1 MTAEDIQKILENLG
15 EKVSILAE
23 ENRVLQTRDDAGQ
36 QLISLLSNNI
46 NEEDWV
52 KIYRSTDDVFRETSE
67 GRIKWVRIG
76 LNIKTDLILSTHK
89 KRK

>member
-52 KIYRSTDDVFRETSE
+52 KIYQSTDDVFIKEIMLDWGVDLFPE
-67 GRIKWVRIG
+67 GFVK
-76 LNIKTDLILSTHK
+76 
-89 KRK
+89 

>member
-23 ENRVLQTRDDAGQ
+23 ENRVLQARYDAGQ

-52 KIYRSTDDVFRETSE
+52 KIYQSTDDVFIKEIMLDWGADLFPE
-67 GRIKWVRIG
+67 GFVK
-76 LNIKTDLILSTHK
+76 
-89 KRK
+89 

>member
-52 KIYRSTDDVFRETSE
+52 KIYQSTDGVFIIEIMLDWGADLFPE
-67 GRIKWVRIG
+67 GFVK
-76 LNIKTDLILSTHK
+76 
-89 KRK
+89 

>member
-36 QLISLLSNNI
+36 QLISLLSTNI

-52 KIYRSTDDVFRETSE
+52 KIYQSTDDVFIKEIKLDWGADLFPE
-67 GRIKWVRIG
+67 GFVK
-76 LNIKTDLILSTHK
+76 
-89 KRK
+89 

>member
-36 QLISLLSNNI
+36 QLISLLSKNI

-52 KIYRSTDDVFRETSE
+52 KIYQSTDDVFIKEIMLEWGADLFPE
-67 GRIKWVRIG
+67 GFVK
-76 LNIKTDLILSTHK
+76 
-89 KRK
+89 

>member
-52 KIYRSTDDVFRETSE
+52 KIYQSTDDVFIKEIMLDWGADLFPE
-67 GRIKWVRIG
+67 GFAK
-76 LNIKTDLILSTHK
+76 
-89 KRK
+89 

>member
-52 KIYRSTDDVFRETSE
+52 KI
-67 GRIKWVRIG
+67 
-76 LNIKTDLILSTHK
+76 
-89 KRK
+89 

>member
-52 KIYRSTDDVFRETSE
+52 KIYQSTDDVF
-67 GRIKWVRIG
+67 IKEIMLDWG
-76 LNIKTDLILSTHK
+76 ADLFPEDFVK
-89 KRK
+89 

>member
-52 KIYRSTDDVFRETSE
+52 KIYQSTDDVFIKEIMLEWGADLFPE
-67 GRIKWVRIG
+67 GYVK
-76 LNIKTDLILSTHK
+76 
-89 KRK
+89 

>member
-52 KIYRSTDDVFRETSE
+52 KIYQSTDDVFIKEIMLDWGADLFPE
-67 GRIKWVRIG
+67 GFVK
-76 LNIKTDLILSTHK
+76 
-89 KRK
+89 

>member
-23 ENRVLQTRDDAGQ
+23 ENRVLQTRDDSGQ

-52 KIYRSTDDVFRETSE
+52 KIYQSTDDVFIKEIMLDWGADLFPE
-67 GRIKWVRIG
+67 GFVK
-76 LNIKTDLILSTHK
+76 
-89 KRK
+89 

>member
-52 KIYRSTDDVFRETSE
+52 KIYQSTDDVF
-67 GRIKWVRIG
+67 IKEIMLDWG
-76 LNIKTDLILSTHK
+76 ADLFTEDFEK
-89 KRK
+89 

>member
-52 KIYRSTDDVFRETSE
+52 KIYQSTDDVFIKEIMLEWCADLFPE
-67 GRIKWVRIG
+67 GFAK
-76 LNIKTDLILSTHK
+76 
-89 KRK
+89 

>member
-1 MTAEDIQKILENLG
+1 MPAEDIQKILENLG

-52 KIYRSTDDVFRETSE
+52 KIYQSTDDLFIKEIMLDWGADLFPE
-67 GRIKWVRIG
+67 GFVK
-76 LNIKTDLILSTHK
+76 
-89 KRK
+89 

>member
-52 KIYRSTDDVFRETSE
+52 KIYQSTDDVFIKEIMLDWGAHLFPE
-67 GRIKWVRIG
+67 GFVK
-76 LNIKTDLILSTHK
+76 LSVH
-89 KRK
+89 

>member
-36 QLISLLSNNI
+36 QLISLLSTNI

-52 KIYRSTDDVFRETSE
+52 KIYQSTDDVFIKEIMLDWGADLFPE
-67 GRIKWVRIG
+67 GFV
-76 LNIKTDLILSTHK
+76 N
-89 KRK
+89 

>member
-23 ENRVLQTRDDAGQ
+23 ENRVFQTRDDAGQ

-52 KIYRSTDDVFRETSE
+52 KIYQSTDDVFIKEIMLDWGAHLFPE
-67 GRIKWVRIG
+67 GFVK
-76 LNIKTDLILSTHK
+76 
-89 KRK
+89 

>member
-23 ENRVLQTRDDAGQ
+23 ENRVFQTRDDAGQ

-52 KIYRSTDDVFRETSE
+52 KIYQSTDDVFIKEIMLDWGAALFPE
-67 GRIKWVRIG
+67 GFVK
-76 LNIKTDLILSTHK
+76 
-89 KRK
+89 

>member
-1 MTAEDIQKILENLG
+1 MTAEDIQNILENLG

-52 KIYRSTDDVFRETSE
+52 KIYQSTEDVFIKEIMLNWGADLFPE
-67 GRIKWVRIG
+67 GFVK
-76 LNIKTDLILSTHK
+76 
-89 KRK
+89 

>member
-23 ENRVLQTRDDAGQ
+23 ENRVLQTRHDAGQ

-52 KIYRSTDDVFRETSE
+52 KIYQSTDDVFIKEIMLDWGADLFPE
-67 GRIKWVRIG
+67 GFVK
-76 LNIKTDLILSTHK
+76 
-89 KRK
+89 

>member
-36 QLISLLSNNI
+36 QLISLFSNNI

-52 KIYRSTDDVFRETSE
+52 KIYQSTDDVFIKEIMLDWGADLFPE
-67 GRIKWVRIG
+67 GFVK
-76 LNIKTDLILSTHK
+76 
-89 KRK
+89 

>member
-1 MTAEDIQKILENLG
+1 MTAEDIQEILENLG

-23 ENRVLQTRDDAGQ
+23 ENRVLQTLDDAGQ

-52 KIYRSTDDVFRETSE
+52 KIYQSTDDVFIKEIMLDWGADLFPE
-67 GRIKWVRIG
+67 GFVK
-76 LNIKTDLILSTHK
+76 
-89 KRK
+89 

>member
-52 KIYRSTDDVFRETSE
+52 KIYQSTDDVFIKEIMLDWGADLFPE
-67 GRIKWVRIG
+67 GYVK
-76 LNIKTDLILSTHK
+76 
-89 KRK
+89 

>member
-23 ENRVLQTRDDAGQ
+23 ENRLFQARDNAGQ

-52 KIYRSTDDVFRETSE
+52 KIYQSTDDVFIKKIMLDWGADLFPE
-67 GRIKWVRIG
+67 GFIK
-76 LNIKTDLILSTHK
+76 
-89 KRK
+89 

>member
-52 KIYRSTDDVFRETSE
+52 KIYQSTDDVF
-67 GRIKWVRIG
+67 IKEIMLDWG
-76 LNIKTDLILSTHK
+76 TDLFPEGFVK
-89 KRK
+89 

>member
-23 ENRVLQTRDDAGQ
+23 ENRLLQTRDDAGQ

-52 KIYRSTDDVFRETSE
+52 KIYQSTDDVFIKEIMLDWGADLFPE
-67 GRIKWVRIG
+67 GFEK
-76 LNIKTDLILSTHK
+76 
-89 KRK
+89 

>member
-52 KIYRSTDDVFRETSE
+52 RIYQSTDDVFIKEIMLEWGADLFPE
-67 GRIKWVRIG
+67 GFVK
-76 LNIKTDLILSTHK
+76 
-89 KRK
+89 

>member
-1 MTAEDIQKILENLG
+1 MGIMTAEDIQNILENLG

-23 ENRVLQTRDDAGQ
+23 ENRLLQTRDDAGQ

-52 KIYRSTDDVFRETSE
+52 KIYQSTDDVFIKEIMLNWGADLFPE
-67 GRIKWVRIG
+67 GFVK
-76 LNIKTDLILSTHK
+76 
-89 KRK
+89 

>member
-23 ENRVLQTRDDAGQ
+23 ENRVLQTRHDAGQ

-52 KIYRSTDDVFRETSE
+52 KIYQSTDDVFIKEIMLDWGSHLFPE
-67 GRIKWVRIG
+67 GFVK
-76 LNIKTDLILSTHK
+76 
-89 KRK
+89 

>member
-52 KIYRSTDDVFRETSE
+52 KIYQSTDDVFIKEIMLNWGADLFPE
-67 GRIKWVRIG
+67 GFVK
-76 LNIKTDLILSTHK
+76 
-89 KRK
+89 

>member
-52 KIYRSTDDVFRETSE
+52 KIYQSTDDVFIKEIMLDWGTHLFPE
-67 GRIKWVRIG
+67 GFIK
-76 LNIKTDLILSTHK
+76 
-89 KRK
+89 